1 MRMSELDDFLAEIE
15 DLAAQPP
22 PPDDGPAD
30 LVPAVPQASVGT
42 AKAGISGASDSGHH
56 ISAKDVDDE
65 DEITNTV
72 PEQANTSQQQ
82 TAKPKSFFAPRQVVK
97 AAAAKPVL
105 AVSSKAVP
113 MKPVTGPAYDPSAYA
128 STSSGSAAAAALPVR
143 SGSATTSAVDQ
154 SETFAYGSAYTA
166 QAPSGSGNMP
176 YVAPA
181 VVSSGAGES
190 AGVKRS
196 IIRVSAGESWV
207 DTSLAEWPDNDFRLW
222 CGDLGHDVTDD
233 MLAAPF
239 KKYRSFVKAKMVQE
253 RHKPGKTKGYGFVS
267 FMDPYDGLA
276 AMKEVNGQH
285 IGLRPVRIKK
295 SNWEDRSVDVYRA
308 KEKERAKRMAM
319 GLPG

>member
-1 MRMSELDDFLAEIE
+1 MSELDDFLAEIE

-22 PPDDGPAD
+22 PPDDEPAD
-30 LVPAVPQASVGT
+30 LVPAAPQGT
-42 AKAGISGASDSGHH
+42 AAAVAITASESIPTQH
-56 ISAKDVDDE
+56 ISAKDVDGDE
-65 DEITNTV
+65 EDADV
-72 PEQANTSQQQ
+72 PSVQPATSQQ

-97 AAAAKPVL
+97 AAAAKPVV
-105 AVSSKAVP
+105 AVSSKAMP
-113 MKPVTGPAYDPSAYA
+113 PKPVPGPAYDPLAYA
-128 STSSGSAAAAALPVR
+128 SVSSSSASFSLPVR
-143 SGSATTSAVDQ
+143 TGAAAVEP
-154 SETFAYGSAYTA
+154 SETFAYGSSYTA
-166 QAPSGSGNMP
+166 QAPSGTGNMP
-176 YVAPA
+176 YVPPA
-181 VVSSGAGES
+181 VISTGGGES

-196 IIRVSAGESWV
+196 IIRISAGESWV

-239 KKYRSFVKAKMVQE
+239 KKYKSFVKAKMVQE

-308 KEKERAKRMAM
+308 KEKERAKRLAM